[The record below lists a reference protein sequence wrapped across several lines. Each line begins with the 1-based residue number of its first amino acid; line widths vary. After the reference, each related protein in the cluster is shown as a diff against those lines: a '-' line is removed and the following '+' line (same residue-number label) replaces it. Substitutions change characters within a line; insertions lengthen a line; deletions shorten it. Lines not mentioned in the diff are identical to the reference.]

1 MHCNQQI
8 CQDIFSRNCRLQ
20 ATFTTA
26 NTLVL
31 NNASSTAQ
39 FYGKGELLKMA
50 PLCMSYTPGTPPHH
64 RPHNALQVP
73 GKPCRSPAQYLG
85 VLQKVKPCYVAAC
98 MHSLLPT
105 YAPS

>member
-50 PLCMSYTPGTPPHH
+50 PLCMSYTPAHLLTTGLTM
-64 RPHNALQVP
+64 RY
-73 GKPCRSPAQYLG
+73 RSLASLVG
-85 VLQKVKPCYVAAC
+85 VLHNISAC
-98 MHSLLPT
+98 CRR
-105 YAPS
+105 